1 MTWLRQ
7 EQTTKAELRAAAEAY
22 YNIGFNVFPI
32 KGKQPLVKWEKW
44 QYERQTQEEFEAL
57 IFSDCDGLG
66 VVCGTKN
73 KDGLYLAIID
83 FDVKNLPEEAIEKG
97 RKVLRELPITAT
109 EQTPSKGQHLIYYVH
124 KKPKTMKVYHN
135 EAAIE
140 LLGEHCYCA
149 MAPSTGYK
157 RLNDNFPNTTLSKR
171 LSADEKQR
179 QKGIHHKIR

>member
-66 VVCGTKN
+66 VV
-73 KDGLYLAIID
+73 
-83 FDVKNLPEEAIEKG
+83 
-97 RKVLRELPITAT
+97 
-109 EQTPSKGQHLIYYVH
+109 
-124 KKPKTMKVYHN
+124 
-135 EAAIE
+135 
-140 LLGEHCYCA
+140 
-149 MAPSTGYK
+149 
-157 RLNDNFPNTTLSKR
+157 
-171 LSADEKQR
+171 
-179 QKGIHHKIR
+179 